1 MSRPVRPETAFGPPL
16 DARVGADD
24 RATADRATADR
35 ATAAG
40 ATAANVAP
48 RDASA
53 PHAPLPPLSIG
64 QCATLACLLEAT
76 APKVGNVHRGAD
88 FEDLNFPDFV
98 VSAVAIAPA
107 MESAVRGGVGAAC
120 LEAVRATRARIPTNS
135 NLGICLL
142 LAPLAAVPRGEPIRA
157 GVERVLASLDAD
169 DSRHIYEA
177 IRIANPGGLGS
188 AESMDVRTSD
198 APPRLLDAMRAAA
211 GRDLVARQYDERFRL
226 VLDLL
231 LPSLEADASA
241 GLSLIDAI
249 IHTQVLFL
257 SMEHDSLIVRK
268 CGVEMGER
276 VREFAA
282 AVLRAGPAGSERYH
296 QALGDF
302 DFWLRADGHRRNPG
316 ATADLIAAALFVAL
330 RDGHGWARDPSRPDR
345 PRGT

>member
-1 MSRPVRPETAFGPPL
+1 MMSRPALPHSAAATPTPIVPTAKDSTG
-16 DARVGADD
+16 V
-24 RATADRATADR
+24 
-35 ATAAG
+35 
-40 ATAANVAP
+40 
-48 RDASA
+48 
-53 PHAPLPPLSIG
+53 PPLSIG

-88 FEDLNFPDFV
+88 FEDLSFTDFV

-107 MESAVRGGVGAAC
+107 MESAERVGVGAAC
-120 LEAVRATRARIPTNS
+120 LEAVRATRARVSTNT

-142 LAPLAAVPRGEPIRA
+142 LAPLAAVPRTEPIA
-157 GVERVLASLDAD
+157 SGIARVLDTLSDD
-169 DSRHIYEA
+169 DSRLVYEA
-177 IRIANPGGLGS
+177 IRMANPGGLGS
-188 AESMDVRTSD
+188 AESMDVRSGE

-211 GRDLVARQYDERFRL
+211 DRDLVARQYADRFRL
-226 VLDLL
+226 VLEFF
-231 LPSLEADASA
+231 LPRLAADCAA

-249 IHTQVLFL
+249 IHSQVEFL
-257 SMEHDSLIVRK
+257 SVELDTLIVRK
-268 CGVEMGER
+268 CGPEMGER

-330 RDGHGWARDPSRPDR
+330 REGQPWASVTPSRAAIS
-345 PRGT
+345 